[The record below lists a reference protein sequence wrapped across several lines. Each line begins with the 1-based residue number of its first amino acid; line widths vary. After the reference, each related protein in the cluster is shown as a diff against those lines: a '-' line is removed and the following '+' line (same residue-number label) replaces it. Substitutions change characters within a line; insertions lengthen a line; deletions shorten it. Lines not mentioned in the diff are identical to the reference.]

1 MPRKI
6 NPIAKTPTTVT
17 MDIVDYDML
26 RYNARRAGQESIA
39 ATTFQIQI
47 LRDAKKI
54 KDLELQI
61 EWLNR
66 TDF

>member
-6 NPIAKTPTTVT
+6 NLIAKTPTTVT

-26 RYNARRAGQESIA
+26 RCKARRASQENIA
-39 ATTFQIQI
+39 VLEFQRQI
-47 LRDAKKI
+47 VRQVEKI
-54 KDLELQI
+54 KQLELQI